1 MERIGSKGIAV
12 PFCARRRFIG
22 IVGACL
28 LAAGV
33 AHGEPETPDPYD
45 LIAAAID
52 NSRSTTSY
60 AELRML
66 IHRPEWQRTSEVVA
80 WTRGRSDS
88 LVRFTAPAK
97 DAGNALLQ
105 NGERMWTYTPKLNRV
120 IRLPFSMMSQDWA
133 GSDFSYSDL
142 SRSDNVLHH
151 YQLAIV
157 DVGEADGRV
166 VYTIEAVPYDSA
178 PVVWGKEDWV
188 VRDDSIL
195 LSQTF
200 YDQDLEPLKRME
212 TLEIR
217 EIDGRTVATR
227 MRMSKLDEPDR
238 YTEMEFIEVE
248 FDLPLEDRLFTTFT
262 LRSGASPASRR
273 DG

>member
-1 MERIGSKGIAV
+1 MQFHSIRRLIGLGAV
-12 PFCARRRFIG
+12 W
-22 IVGACL
+22 L
-28 LAAGV
+28 LAAGL
-33 AHGEPETPDPYD
+33 AHGETDEPDPYE

-52 NSRSTTSY
+52 NSRSATSY
-60 AELRML
+60 AELTML
-66 IHRPEWQRTSEVVA
+66 IHRPEWQRTSSIVA
-80 WTRGRSDS
+80 WTRGRSDA

-105 NGERMWTYTPKLNRV
+105 NGEKMWTYTPKLNRV

-133 GSDFSYSDL
+133 GSDLSYNDL
-142 SRSDNVLHH
+142 SRNDSLLQH
-151 YQLAIV
+151 YRLDIV
-157 DVGEADGRV
+157 EVGEADGRA
-166 VYTIEAVPYDSA
+166 VYTIEAVPFDSA

-188 VRDDSIL
+188 VRDDNVL

-200 YDQDLEPLKRME
+200 YDQDLKPLKRME

-217 EIDGRTVATR
+217 EVDGRMVATR
-227 MRMSKLDEPDR
+227 MRMYKLDESDH
-238 YTEMEFIEVE
+238 YTEMEFIDMD

-262 LRSGASPASRR
+262 LQSGAGPETGRGR

>member
-1 MERIGSKGIAV
+1 M
-12 PFCARRRFIG
+12 
-22 IVGACL
+22 ACL
-28 LAAGV
+28 LAGGI
-33 AHGEPETPDPYD
+33 AHGQPDAPDPYE

-60 AELRML
+60 AALRML
-66 IHRPEWQRTSEVVA
+66 IHRPEWQRRSSIVA
-80 WTRGRSDS
+80 WTRGRSDA

-105 NGERMWTYTPKLNRV
+105 QGEKMWTYTPKLNRV

-133 GSDFSYSDL
+133 GSDLSYNDL
-142 SRSDNVLHH
+142 SRNDSLLQH
-151 YQLAIV
+151 YRLAV
-157 DVGEADGRV
+157 VEVGEADDRS
-166 VYTIEAVPYDSA
+166 VYTIEAVPHDSA
-178 PVVWGKEDWV
+178 PVVWGREDWV
-188 VRDDSIL
+188 VRDDHVL

-200 YDQDLEPLKRME
+200 YDQDLKPLKRME

-217 EIDGRTVATR
+217 EVDGRMVATR
-227 MRMSKLDEPDR
+227 MRMTRLDESDR
-238 YTEMEFIEVE
+238 YTEMEFTDMD

-262 LRSGASPASRR
+262 LQSGAVPAAGGGR